1 MCAREWTYLDFSTWD
16 GQDSTRLWSS
26 LIQRLVQRR
35 DFILEFALT
44 WEEDLN
50 GGNLGEKATVSKG
63 GVTYM
68 LRV

>member
-1 MCAREWTYLDFSTWD
+1 VRENDVFRFQYL
-16 GQDSTRLWSS
+16 GWSR
-26 LIQRLVQRR
+26 QHTRLVQRR

-44 WEEDLN
+44 WEENLN
-50 GGNLGEKATVSKG
+50 DGNLGKKAAVSKG